1 MCLLKTFQLKLL
13 TWCSIHAFKDISLLL
28 VVQNL
33 LASFL
38 QLKKGNL
45 EYQQESHSSTII
57 FKKEMSD

>member
-45 EYQQESHSSTII
+45 EYQQ
-57 FKKEMSD
+57 